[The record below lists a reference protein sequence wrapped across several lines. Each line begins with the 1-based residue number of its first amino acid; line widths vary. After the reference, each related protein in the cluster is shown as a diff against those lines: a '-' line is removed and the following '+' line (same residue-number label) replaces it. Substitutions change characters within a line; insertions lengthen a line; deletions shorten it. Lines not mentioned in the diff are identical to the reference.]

1 MQMPAEGQNVSM
13 PVVVWL
19 HSGSF
24 VVGGA
29 ANIDPSYV
37 MDRDLVLVVPQYR
50 LGFLG
55 TPFCLQLLLWLF
67 RLPVCLVISVTPSF
81 CLSVRFSVYLSVS
94 QFLSRCRIS
103 LFFLFLAPFLCFVF
117 CLRITFCSG
126 GIFCMYCKYVFSGR
140 MLLLSAYVTNMANTH
155 VTP

>member
-1 MQMPAEGQNVSM
+1 MNKQTPFMQMPAESQNVSM

-67 RLPVCLVISVTPSF
+67 RLPVCLVISVTPF

-94 QFLSRCRIS
+94 QFLSRFASPFSSSFS
-103 LFFLFLAPFLCFVF
+103 LPFFVSYFVSVSRFVPEVSFVCTVNMCLAVECYF
-117 CLRITFCSG
+117 
-126 GIFCMYCKYVFSGR
+126 
-140 MLLLSAYVTNMANTH
+140 
-155 VTP
+155 